1 MRERFALSVYTESK
15 DSGSELWKVRWSA
28 LEGTEDARIEAEST
42 TYQHPGMGTG
52 KA

>member
-28 LEGTEDARIEAEST
+28 LERTEDARIEAEST
-42 TYQHPGMGTG
+42 TYQHPGTGTG